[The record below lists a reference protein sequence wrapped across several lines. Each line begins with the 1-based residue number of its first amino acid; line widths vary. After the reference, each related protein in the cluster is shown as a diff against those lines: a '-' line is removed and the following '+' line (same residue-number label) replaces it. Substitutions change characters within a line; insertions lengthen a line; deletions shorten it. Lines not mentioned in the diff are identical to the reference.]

1 MVLAPPTKSP
11 KAVRPVL
18 KTKVL
23 KCNRLT
29 PTTVDSSTVLF
40 LIQLLST
47 LIHEGESKV
56 AQAMKSRIKLAST
69 ILVLMLA
76 IGSLSRFLDW
86 MNLPSD
92 LWFWGGLVGLL
103 LLLIVTQSIV
113 AAIWLLRKG
122 S

>member
-1 MVLAPPTKSP
+1 
-11 KAVRPVL
+11 
-18 KTKVL
+18 
-23 KCNRLT
+23 
-29 PTTVDSSTVLF
+29 
-40 LIQLLST
+40 
-47 LIHEGESKV
+47 
-56 AQAMKSRIKLAST
+56 MKSRIKLAST
-69 ILVLMLA
+69 ILVLLLA

>member
-1 MVLAPPTKSP
+1 
-11 KAVRPVL
+11 
-18 KTKVL
+18 
-23 KCNRLT
+23 
-29 PTTVDSSTVLF
+29 
-40 LIQLLST
+40 
-47 LIHEGESKV
+47 
-56 AQAMKSRIKLAST
+56 MKSRIKLAST

-113 AAIWLLRKG
+113 AAIWLVRKG